1 MANKTVK
8 LDAEVRDGSGKGLAR
23 ALRRE
28 GKVPAII
35 YGGKDGEQSITLN
48 AKELTLEVM
57 KGHFSSKVV
66 DLKIGK
72 QSVHV
77 LPREIQLH
85 PVTDKV
91 LHADFMRVKDDT
103 KIVVEVRVEFL
114 NQDKC
119 PGVKKGGV
127 LNIIR
132 RDVEL
137 LCSAKNIPD
146 HIEVDVK
153 DLEIGDSVHIS
164 NVKLPAGAE
173 PTITDR
179 DFTIATVAGR
189 MAEEKEEEPEVVEA
203 EGAELDE
210 QETAEGEGGEEAAAS
225 EEAPKSE

>member
-1 MANKTVK
+1 M
-8 LDAEVRDGSGKGLAR
+8 AR